1 MTTVEYFGLA
11 RPRSRT
17 PFEVAGS
24 MFTRTWD
31 AFRRWRRMS
40 RAMGELRELD
50 DRMLKDIGL
59 SRSTLYAAA
68 RDVHGFGD
76 RGYGIR

>member
-1 MTTVEYFGLA
+1 
-11 RPRSRT
+11 
-17 PFEVAGS
+17 
-24 MFTRTWD
+24 
-31 AFRRWRRMS
+31 MS